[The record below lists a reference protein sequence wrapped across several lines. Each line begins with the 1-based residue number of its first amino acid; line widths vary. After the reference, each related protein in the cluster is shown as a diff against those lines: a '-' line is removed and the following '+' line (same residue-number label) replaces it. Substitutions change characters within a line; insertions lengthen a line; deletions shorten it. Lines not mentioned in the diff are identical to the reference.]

1 MGLGWEGGK
10 RIGSVKRVNRGERG
24 NSLITSQYSVLV

>member
-24 NSLITSQYSVLV
+24 EGIILITS